1 MPRPISPTL
10 KAIKLRRVV
19 GEDLS
24 AHGRVRRPIEQ
35 QLEQVGILGRPGLA
49 RRGMRPVAR
58 PQHAFRCLLHQGL
71 RQRSEEHTSELQSR
85 LHLVCRLLLEKK
97 KRTHVLYRTFR
108 NPYYNSPNN
117 FTAISIVVYHP
128 VILSNPQLSTI
139 D

>member
-19 GEDLS
+19 GEDLP

-58 PQHAFRCLLHQGL
+58 PQHALRRMLHQRLREAPDVLVLWPAGFRSLVRRSSSASVTPGL
-71 RQRSEEHTSELQSR
+71 TTATPFAPFPIFFIASKVT
-85 LHLVCRLLLEKK
+85 LL
-97 KRTHVLYRTFR
+97 
-108 NPYYNSPNN
+108 SS
-117 FTAISIVVYHP
+117 A
-128 VILSNPQLSTI
+128 
-139 D
+139 